1 MRAAHAQGKDLASRP
16 GGRHRDDR
24 LGPAPG
30 AAVGSHS
37 QTTGRQATVSSWT
50 GRAGALELAG
60 GRGAPH
66 PDRPTGPSTR
76 SGDRQPR
83 SDYRPTGY
91 GSNRVGTC
99 EHGGTQEPG
108 HSCSIPASG
117 EGRGRGPGLAHAQT
131 RAVVEGHAAGRDGR
145 RPDPSGNQGPPHCLA
160 GSNSLQTQGPGLA
173 GALGRP
179 TGRVPET
186 LRSRSKDCL
195 GRSCRR
201 REHGWT
207 FLDSTHY

>member
-66 PDRPTGPSTR
+66 PDRPTGPNTR
-76 SGDRQPR
+76 SGDRQPL

-131 RAVVEGHAAGRDGR
+131 RGWSRATPQAGTDVAPTRAAIRGHPTVWPGPTAFKPKD
-145 RPDPSGNQGPPHCLA
+145 QGW
-160 GSNSLQTQGPGLA
+160 Q
-173 GALGRP
+173 
-179 TGRVPET
+179 
-186 LRSRSKDCL
+186 
-195 GRSCRR
+195 
-201 REHGWT
+201 
-207 FLDSTHY
+207 